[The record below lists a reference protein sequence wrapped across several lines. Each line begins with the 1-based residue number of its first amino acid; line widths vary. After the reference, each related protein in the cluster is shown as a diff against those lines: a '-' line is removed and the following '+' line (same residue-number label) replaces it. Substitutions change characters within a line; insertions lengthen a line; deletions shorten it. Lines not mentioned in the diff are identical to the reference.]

1 MKPWYRI
8 FIYLFTIAWDVIT
21 WPMIVLIWAFWGENL
36 YWEREPTQGSWALT
50 CDLKPYSW
58 ASRTW
63 YTYKV
68 DGKKIENNPDVQD
81 VYGKFRTWGGT
92 TLGPHAI
99 FYGPGRRVRGKWWAV
114 QQHEH
119 RHCEQGEAAMI
130 ASFMYATPVFIHS
143 MIFGNLL
150 WVMALVM
157 HALGYVSMIA
167 NFFTAILRGEKA
179 YRGSHHEEGA
189 YDHTELWKQDK

>member
-8 FIYLFTIAWDVIT
+8 FIYLFTIVWDVIT

-36 YWEREPTQGSWALT
+36 CWEREPTQGNWALT

-58 ASRTW
+58 ASRTG

-68 DGKKIENNPDVQD
+68 DGEKIENNKDVQD
-81 VYGKFRTWGGT
+81 IYGKFRTWGGT

-99 FYGPGRRVRGKWWAV
+99 FYGPGRRVKGKWWGV

-143 MIFGNLL
+143 MIYGNLL

-157 HALGYVSMIA
+157 WTLGYVSMTA
-167 NFFTAILRGEKA
+167 NFFTAMLRGEKA

-189 YDHTELWKQDK
+189 YDHTELFNQKK